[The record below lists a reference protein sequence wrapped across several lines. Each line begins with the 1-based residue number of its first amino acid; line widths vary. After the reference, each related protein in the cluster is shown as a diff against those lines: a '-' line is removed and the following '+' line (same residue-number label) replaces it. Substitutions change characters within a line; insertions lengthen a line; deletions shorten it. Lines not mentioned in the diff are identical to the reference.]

1 MCLMAAN
8 FVLSIE
14 GANSVPQNIVAGF
27 DGSF

>member
-1 MCLMAAN
+1 MAAN